1 MLPVFWRVEWWLSKD
16 EPVLLWLT
24 SQIGING
31 FVPELL
37 DTFPVFNLPTSEK
50 IADLMGFLVRHGLI
64 SDVVIHL
71 ITFKF
76 GVFLKKVNNYDIL
89 IRLTLFKL
97 VAIVEGIM

>member
-1 MLPVFWRVEWWLSKD
+1 
-16 EPVLLWLT
+16 
-24 SQIGING
+24 
-31 FVPELL
+31 VPELL
-37 DTFPVFNLPTSEK
+37 DTFPVFNLTSSKK
-50 IADLMGFLVRHGLI
+50 IANLMAFLVRHGLI

-89 IRLTLFKL
+89 KRLTLFKL